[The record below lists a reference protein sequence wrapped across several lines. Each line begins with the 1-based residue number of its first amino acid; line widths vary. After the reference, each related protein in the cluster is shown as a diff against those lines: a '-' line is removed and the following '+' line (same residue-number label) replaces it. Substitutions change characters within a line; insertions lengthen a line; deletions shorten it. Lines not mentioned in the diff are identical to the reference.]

1 MSGMLPDAVD
11 MLSPAEKEVYIELLA
26 HLANSD
32 GALVREEMAALEAFM
47 GRVLLKPDVREET
60 RKRLRNTGNIEELLE
75 KATPNTLKIA
85 LRDSVLLAAA
95 DGEYHP
101 AEVVVLERIADIAG
115 IGINGLDQLY
125 DWVTEGWHWLAKG
138 RTIVEMSIAG
148 DELLLEEENA
158 PLHVRGDITEY
169 E

>member
-1 MSGMLPDAVD
+1 MLPDAVD

>member
-11 MLSPAEKEVYIELLA
+11 MLSPSEKEVYIELLA
-26 HLANSD
+26 LLANSD

-47 GRVLLKPDVREET
+47 GRVLLKPELRENT
-60 RKRLRNTGNIEELLE
+60 RKQLRSNGDLEQLIE
-75 KATPNTLKIA
+75 KATPDTLKVA

-101 AEVVVLERIADIAG
+101 AEVLVLERMAEAAG
-115 IGINGLDQLY
+115 VGIDGLDQLY

-138 RTIVEMSIAG
+138 RTVVKMSIAG
-148 DELLLEEENA
+148 DELLLDE
-158 PLHVRGDITEY
+158 R
-169 E
+169 